1 MQKVKYLSKTVPIFL
16 IMVRTI
22 HLIGSMVKACRMML
36 LLAFSM
42 LVLISTV
49 DFEEAPTSLRDS
61 GDRSSS
67 DGPWELY
74 PPLLARATRS
84 PGPDLTLDSPVVIT
98 GESKN
103 ITFSIE
109 EPNEGE
115 TVFINSTVSNNGD
128 ESATATVA
136 FYDGHPDENDL
147 IDSETVFVE
156 PGLSISVSTQ
166 WNTSG
171 EDEDHVIF
179 AVVDPED
186 AVNETDEN
194 NNLVQRDIVV
204 NQNPVADAVGDL
216 LAFVGHPVLL
226 DGGNSRDSPWDM
238 DVLNYTWEFGDGT
251 TGYGEIVEHTYLEDG
266 TFTVTLA
273 VRDDGLA
280 VGLDMITIEVRHLPI
295 QITLAENL
303 KPLSCRP
310 GQEVEISGS
319 IEIEFSPAIP
329 DIEIPLL
336 TVKIEIPETGS
347 NWSTQSDVNGNYRV
361 HIMAPNST
369 GTYTVEASITY
380 GPIYRSNSNV
390 LKVSQEKSDSFFTVE
405 SGFLVIALATTAG
418 LGIVYGGSELGR
430 YRLLLLIFIPLYT
443 RIKKD
448 KVLDHF
454 HRGRLFDYIEHHPG
468 VTFTELKKK
477 FAFNNGNLVYHL
489 NFMEKME
496 FIHSKK
502 EGRHRRFYIKGVFSK
517 SEDFS
522 IYINDIQKKI
532 ISVIE
537 QNPGATQVKIAAIL
551 GTSRQK
557 ISYNINT
564 LDYAGLISSV
574 REGSRKIRYYPVE
587 AEGKAT

>member
-1 MQKVKYLSKTVPIFL
+1 MGT
-16 IMVRTI
+16 
-22 HLIGSMVKACRMML
+22 MVKEIDCRMML
-36 LLAFSM
+36 LWAFCF
-42 LVLISTV
+42 LILLSNI
-49 DFEEAPTSLRDS
+49 DFDDAAIHICDDKIEADGLRES
-61 GDRSSS
+61 
-67 DGPWELY
+67 Y
-74 PPLLARATRS
+74 PPLLVRTTRS
-84 PGPDLTLDSPVVIT
+84 PGPDLTLDPPVVIT
-98 GESKN
+98 DDSEN
-103 ITFSIE
+103 ITFSIQ

-115 TVFINSTVSNNGD
+115 TVLINSTVTNNGD
-128 ESATATVA
+128 ENATALVE
-136 FYDGHPDENDL
+136 FYDGHPDEEDL
-147 IDSETVFVE
+147 IGSDTVFVE
-156 PGLSISVSTQ
+156 PGLSIPVSTQ

-171 EDEDHVIF
+171 EDEDHIIYV
-179 AVVDPED
+179 VVDPED
-186 AVNETDEN
+186 VVNETDESN
-194 NNLVQRDIVV
+194 NIVQKGIIV
-204 NQNPVADAVGDL
+204 NQVPLADAGDDL
-216 LAFVGHPVLL
+216 LAFVDHPVLL
-226 DGGNSRDSPWDM
+226 DGSGSWDSSSDI

-273 VRDDGLA
+273 VRDNGLA
-280 VGLDMITIEVRHLPI
+280 LGLDMITIEVRHLPI

-361 HIMAPNST
+361 YITAPNST

-380 GPIYRSNSNV
+380 GPIYRSTSKV
-390 LKVSQEKSDSFFTVE
+390 LAVSEGKSASFFTVE
-405 SGFLVIALATTAG
+405 SGFIVIVLAAMAV
-418 LGIVYGGSELGR
+418 LGIIYGGSELGR
-430 YRLLLLIFIPLYT
+430 YSILLIIFVPLYT

-454 HRGRLFDYIEHHPG
+454 HRGRLFNYIELHPG

-477 FAFNNGNLVYHL
+477 FSFKNGNLVYHL
-489 NFMEKME
+489 NFLEKTE
-496 FIHSKK
+496 FIKSFK
-502 EGRHRRFYIKGVFSK
+502 EGRHRRFYLKGDFSRT
-517 SEDFS
+517 EDFS
-522 IYINDIQKKI
+522 IYVNDIQKKI

-537 QNPGATQVKIAAIL
+537 QNPGVTQSRIAAIL

-564 LDYAGLISSV
+564 LDYAGLIHSV